1 MLQMSYW
8 SRCFLKRN
16 FKVYIS
22 TMHAYECSFF
32 LIPIAVL
39 RLLLHHPVPWA
50 LSRMSHKVEPG
61 LNAYSD
67 AATGELSPQAESKYV
82 NAFESAEELARF

>member
-1 MLQMSYW
+1 MFSEKKFQGLHFDNACIRM
-8 SRCFLKRN
+8 F
-16 FKVYIS
+16 V
-22 TMHAYECSFF
+22 F
-32 LIPIAVL
+32 LIPRAVL

-50 LSRMSHKVEPG
+50 LSRMSHKVGPG

>member
-1 MLQMSYW
+1 VFSEKKFQGLHFDNACIGM
-8 SRCFLKRN
+8 F
-16 FKVYIS
+16 V
-22 TMHAYECSFF
+22 F
-32 LIPIAVL
+32 LIPRAVL

-67 AATGELSPQAESKYV
+67 AATGEISPQAESKYV

>member
-1 MLQMSYW
+1 
-8 SRCFLKRN
+8 
-16 FKVYIS
+16 
-22 TMHAYECSFF
+22 MHTNVRF
-32 LIPIAVL
+32 LIPRAVL
-39 RLLLHHPVPWA
+39 QLLLHHPVPWA

-82 NAFESAEELARF
+82 NAFESAEELARFCLD

>member
-1 MLQMSYW
+1 MFSEKKFQGLHFDNACIRM
-8 SRCFLKRN
+8 F
-16 FKVYIS
+16 V
-22 TMHAYECSFF
+22 FF
-32 LIPIAVL
+32 LIPRAVL